1 MNTVKSTRRFDS
13 RLIQKP
19 RRQPRLQRTAWGFVT
34 IAFWAFYFYLWA
46 PLVTLIS
53 WLLGGQMAW
62 AQLYEQKQTIDPFVV
77 IALPVMLLC
86 CAALLIAWAEYNRMR
101 FTGKERRLPHDDVT
115 RAEIAHDLGASVA
128 VAASLADGKSVT
140 LHMDEDARPVRVTAG
155 ALAVAYG

>member
-101 FTGKERRLPHDDVT
+101 FTGKECRLPHDDVI

-140 LHMDEDARPVRVTAG
+140 LHMDEHARPVRVTAG